1 MKNIFIIVLL
11 IGFYSIKAQAQT
23 TITDTSAY
31 FKDSI
36 IAKKSYYIGK
46 PLSTLIKGLKVEITD
61 EGNTISILG
70 TTDTFYTNR
79 IKLRFYYP
87 LSKIVERVFFNH
99 NIITPTLII
108 TFQDTLAIPR
118 HYFNRGGLLDYYK
131 GWTRS
136 KRNYWGQF
144 IVADIRLSGVK

>member
-31 FKDSI
+31 FNDSI
-36 IAKKSYYIGK
+36 MQKKNYYIGK
-46 PLSTLIKGLKVEITD
+46 PLILLLKDLRIEIVD
-61 EGNTISILG
+61 NNEYGMLG
-70 TTDTFYTNR
+70 YTDTFYTKISR
-79 IKLRFYYP
+79 LCFYYP

-99 NIITPTLII
+99 NIITPTLTI

>member
-1 MKNIFIIVLL
+1 VKNIFIIVLL
-11 IGFYSIKAQAQT
+11 IGFYSIKVRAQI

-36 IAKKSYYIGK
+36 IAKKNYYVGK
-46 PLSTLIKGLKVEITD
+46 PLSVLIKDLKIGIVREQTL
-61 EGNTISILG
+61 TPTLG
-70 TTDTFYTNR
+70 ITDTFYTK
-79 IKLRFYYP
+79 IILLTFSP
-87 LSKIVERVFFNH
+87 PEEFLSR
-99 NIITPTLII
+99 TLFDHQIAPILAI

-118 HYFNRGGLLDYYK
+118 HYFKAGGVLDDDEY
-131 GWTRS
+131 WTRN